1 MSDKLTMKY
10 YIVAADEMII
20 AKNVSVA
27 NNFYKRLKGLLCK
40 KDLDSGDGLL
50 IYPCKQVHT
59 FGMKFNIDAVFV
71 SPLSKVVHIEHNMP
85 KGKVSKYIKYASQ
98 VLELKGGTA
107 KEKNI
112 SVGQTIKFMR

>member
-1 MSDKLTMKY
+1 MREELNMKY
-10 YIVAADEMII
+10 YIATADEKMI
-20 AKNVSVA
+20 AKNVSKA

-40 KDLDSGDGLL
+40 KDLGSEDGLL

-59 FGMKFNIDAVFV
+59 FGMKFCIDAVFL
-71 SPLSKVVHIEHNMP
+71 SPSLTVMHIEHNMP
-85 KGKVSKYIKYASQ
+85 RGKISKYVKGANQ

-112 SVGQTIKFMR
+112 SLGQTIIFTR

>member
-1 MSDKLTMKY
+1 MNH
-10 YIVAADEMII
+10 YIVTADEQII

-40 KDLDSGDGLL
+40 KGLESGEGLL
-50 IYPCKQVHT
+50 ISPCKQVHT
-59 FGMKFNIDAVFV
+59 FGMKFNIDVVFV
-71 SPLSKVVHIEHNMP
+71 SPTSKVVHIEHNMS
-85 KGKVSKYIKYASQ
+85 KGKVSKYIKGANQ

-112 SVGQTIKFMR
+112 SLGQTIKFTRWQYGY

>member
-1 MSDKLTMKY
+1 VSEELNMKY
-10 YIVAADEMII
+10 YIVTADEEII
-20 AKNVSVA
+20 AKNVSIA

-40 KDLDSGDGLL
+40 KELNSGEGLL

-59 FGMKFNIDAVFV
+59 FGMKFHIDAVFV
-71 SPLSKVVHIEHNMP
+71 SPLAKVVHIEHNMP
-85 KGKVSKYIKYASQ
+85 RGKVSQYVKGANQ

-112 SVGQTIKFMR
+112 LVGQTIKFTR